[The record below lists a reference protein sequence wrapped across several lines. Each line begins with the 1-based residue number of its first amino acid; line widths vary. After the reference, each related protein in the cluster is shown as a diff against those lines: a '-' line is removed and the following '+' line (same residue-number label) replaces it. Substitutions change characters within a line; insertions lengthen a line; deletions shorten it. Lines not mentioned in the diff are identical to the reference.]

1 MGQSDGDENLSVSI
15 SGFAAGAGGERGW
28 GRAGAGAGVAGE
40 EGLSCGDRGAGG
52 DHGGGAEGRRGA
64 TGAGERVVGANRR
77 GGIVWSKA
85 GLAKRALAAYERA
98 AGLDARNADARVA
111 LVQVYSQAPFFAGGD
126 RAEAY
131 ASARELAAPDAWR
144 GNFRLMRMHLEDKEP
159 AEAFK
164 ACEAL
169 LRAEPESYRALY
181 QLGRMVALTGQQ
193 RERGVAALRRA
204 LTLTPGADDPK
215 KENAYNRLGQILE
228 ASGDVAGARAAY
240 DSALALDPKL
250 EDAKA
255 RRAKLK

>member
-1 MGQSDGDENLSVSI
+1 MGPSWRR
-15 SGFAAGAGGERGW
+15 RG
-28 GRAGAGAGVAGE
+28 R
-40 EGLSCGDRGAGG
+40 CR
-52 DHGGGAEGRRGA
+52 GRRVILRRSRRWRRSRRRSRR
-64 TGAGERVVGANRR
+64 TPRRNWRR
-77 GGIVWSKA
+77 GTRCRGESARWDCWSKA

-98 AGLDARNADARVA
+98 AALDARVV